1 MRYGQI
7 PGLEKPVSRLVQGTM
22 MINRDALEY
31 SLDLLDGIFALGC
44 TTFDSAHGYSHGDAE
59 RVLGQWMEARGN
71 REQVVILTKGAHHN
85 EDRRRVTPF
94 DITSDLHDSLARLRT
109 GYIDLY
115 MLHRDDPSVPVEPIV
130 DTLNQL
136 KSAGY
141 IRAFGGSNW
150 SHERLQLANEYAA
163 RSGQTPFVLS
173 SPNVSLA
180 EQVQAPWAECVSLT
194 GKKNLHAR
202 EWYAETQ
209 IPVFAWSSL
218 ASGFFTGRFRR
229 ENLNQFP
236 QDDYWAPIVIRCYA
250 YEDNFKRLDRAE
262 KLAKEKGVQTP
273 QIALAYVLNLPFNL
287 FALVGCR
294 TPQEFEANIEAF
306 DIALTPDEM
315 KWLNLEEND
324 SG

>member
-7 PGLEKPVSRLVQGTM
+7 PDLEKPVSRLVQGTM

-31 SLDLLDGIFALGC
+31 SLDLLDGIFARGC
-44 TTFDSAHGYSHGDAE
+44 TTFDSAHSYSDGDAE
-59 RVLGQWMEARGN
+59 RVLGLWMEARGN

-85 EDRRRVTPF
+85 QDRRRVTPF

-109 GYIDLY
+109 DYIDLY

-136 KSAGY
+136 KNAGY

-150 SHERLQLANEYAA
+150 SHERLQLANEYAE

-180 EQVQAPWAECVSLT
+180 EQVQEPWAECVSLT
-194 GKKNLHAR
+194 GERNAGAR
-202 EWYAETQ
+202 AWYAGTQ
-209 IPVFAWSSL
+209 MPVFAWSSL

-229 ENLNQFP
+229 ENLEQFP
-236 QDDYWAPIVIRCYA
+236 QDDYWTPIVIRCYA
-250 YEDNFKRLDRAE
+250 SEDNFERLDRAE
-262 KLAKEKGVQTP
+262 KLAKEKGVQTL
-273 QIALAYVLNLPFNL
+273 QIALAYVLNLPLNL

-294 TPQEFEANIEAF
+294 TPQEFEANIEAL
-306 DIALTPDEM
+306 DITLTPDEM
-315 KWLNLEEND
+315 KWLNLEAND
-324 SG
+324 SE